1 MRRKEDKNK
10 AKPKNLNLNI
20 RTAVFSPDRLS
31 LVIAGLFLSRKNY
44 GEGQALPPPPNA
56 TLKSAQAVGTC
67 NGLHYQSKFTGG
79 FYFILGSSR

>member
-1 MRRKEDKNK
+1 MQIGKQKQH
-10 AKPKNLNLNI
+10 KPKSLKLNI
-20 RTAVFSPDRLS
+20 GTAVFSPDSLS
-31 LVIAGLFLSRKNY
+31 LATAGLFLSRKNH

-79 FYFILGSSR
+79 FLFYFRFF